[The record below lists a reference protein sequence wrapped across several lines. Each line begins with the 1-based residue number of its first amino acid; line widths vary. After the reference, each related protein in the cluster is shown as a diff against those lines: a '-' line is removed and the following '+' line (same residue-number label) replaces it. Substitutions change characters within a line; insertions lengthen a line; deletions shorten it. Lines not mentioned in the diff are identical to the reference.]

1 MTAGVEVYVKYRR
14 KPVVVE
20 AVLWTGENLEE
31 VKTAMEG
38 RKIDVY
44 VLRDKTP
51 LMDIGAHGRA
61 NFVYPG
67 YWVFEDTDGQIM
79 VYPPEKFEQN
89 FEAAG
94 DL

>member
-1 MTAGVEVYVKYRR
+1 MTAGGEVYVKYRR
-14 KPVVVE
+14 KPLVVE
-20 AVLWTGENLEE
+20 AVQWTGENLEE

-38 RKIDVY
+38 HKINVT
-44 VLRDKTP
+44 VLRDGMP
-51 LMDIGAHGRA
+51 LMDIDAHRILRYA
-61 NFVYPG
+61 HPG
-67 YWVFEDTDGQIM
+67 SWVFEDTDGQIV